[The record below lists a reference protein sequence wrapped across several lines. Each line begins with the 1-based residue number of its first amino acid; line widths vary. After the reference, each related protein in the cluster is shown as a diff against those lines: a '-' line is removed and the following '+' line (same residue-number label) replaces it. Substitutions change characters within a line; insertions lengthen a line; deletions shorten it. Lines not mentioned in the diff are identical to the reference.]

1 MLFFFHFEFNRIRRL
16 VESSGTAA
24 NGEFRAAG
32 RPVDSFVAQ
41 HFRRFLNS
49 HLVKFEETKEIS
61 IRFRTLFYRYDLG
74 SSLKYYFAHILVTV
88 YATVSVMM
96 EIHSFC
102 VAKPLTIL

>member
-1 MLFFFHFEFNRIRRL
+1 M
-16 VESSGTAA
+16 ESSGTAA

-32 RPVDSFVAQ
+32 RSVDSFVAQ

-49 HLVKFEETKEIS
+49 HLVKFEEIS